1 MCLCASLDIS
11 IIVHQS
17 YAEIKPVEK
26 PVRPILIFSCFG
38 IYLQI
43 LASVFLLVFFSKCL
57 FCPLTVFYCEQDNII
72 KVEHFY
78 EILHLQSTSIQPKKG
93 KCLFQYKFPKSIREI
108 IIPGIRWKQLTD
120 NIK

>member
-11 IIVHQS
+11 IIVPQC

-26 PVRPILIFSCFG
+26 PVRPIFIFSCFG

-43 LASVFLLVFFSKCL
+43 LASLFFTCL
-57 FCPLTVFYCEQDNII
+57 FCPVTVFYCEQDNII

-78 EILHLQSTSIQPKKG
+78 EILHLQSISIQPKKKG
-93 KCLFQYKFPKSIREI
+93 KCLFQYTFPKSIREI
-108 IIPGIRWKQLTD
+108 IIPGIRRKQFTD
-120 NIK
+120 NIKEI